1 MYQHLSLKLPWV
13 SIDVSRAWRRRP
25 STNPSL
31 KKETLKEAEKW
42 PMEIWSRWI
51 WDSEHRWI
59 FLKPTGLLLPMVR
72 DEWWEVSTLEVGRV
86 LSLGWRHVAIV
97 LRIHY
102 NFYTSFLRYQGSNN
116 KLQCQ
121 GRSVTR
127 SCFIPVAPWI
137 KTCHSFVQSF
147 PASVRMA
154 SFDST
159 HYLLEKCFPYCQR
172 FWKYTL

>member
-1 MYQHLSLKLPWV
+1 MIFPGLEGGYHLQTQV
-13 SIDVSRAWRRRP
+13 WRRRP
-25 STNPSL
+25 WRRPKSGQWRFDHGGF
-31 KKETLKEAEKW
+31 ETQSIDW
-42 PMEIWSRWI
+42 N
-51 WDSEHRWI
+51 
-59 FLKPTGLLLPMVR
+59 FLKQMGLLLPSFTHGKG
-72 DEWWEVSTLEVGRV
+72 WEVSKLEVGRV
-86 LSLGWRHVAIV
+86 LSLGWRRVAIV

-121 GRSVTR
+121 GRSGTR
-127 SCFIPVAPWI
+127 SRFIPVAPWI

-159 HYLLEKCFPYCQR
+159 LYLLEKCFPYCQR